1 MKVTLHARSPTRP
14 PQALIG
20 YTSCTPRL
28 RRPSREAGS
37 SMGAKPTSNRS
48 PSNFRSCGTSET
60 WFRWGPCRGCN
71 IIQCNL
77 PRAGGLPAARRRTS
91 TARASCDK
99 KRYAGR
105 LCPEGQRD
113 GAAVLLDEARRM
125 RATTSAI
132 LPTVVM
138 MRSPSLRGHPGR
150 RWFGRPR
157 RILPAVAACR
167 GYENSRS
174 SSGPTPGPS
183 CALPRSK

>member
-1 MKVTLHARSPTRP
+1 MKKVVRPLRAFDLDHALERVEPF
-14 PQALIG
+14 L
-20 YTSCTPRL
+20 
-28 RRPSREAGS
+28 
-37 SMGAKPTSNRS
+37 
-48 PSNFRSCGTSET
+48 
-60 WFRWGPCRGCN
+60 FRWGPCRGCN

-138 MRSPSLRGHPGR
+138 
-150 RWFGRPR
+150 
-157 RILPAVAACR
+157 
-167 GYENSRS
+167 
-174 SSGPTPGPS
+174 
-183 CALPRSK
+183 